1 MLTEMVINQ
10 AILGV
15 VVVDSTTWSIRW
27 GYTRHSIG
35 LAMSHT
41 API

>member
-1 MLTEMVINQ
+1 MLTKMVINQ
-10 AILGV
+10 AIFG

-27 GYTRHSIG
+27 GYTRHTIG
-35 LAMSHT
+35 LAVSHT